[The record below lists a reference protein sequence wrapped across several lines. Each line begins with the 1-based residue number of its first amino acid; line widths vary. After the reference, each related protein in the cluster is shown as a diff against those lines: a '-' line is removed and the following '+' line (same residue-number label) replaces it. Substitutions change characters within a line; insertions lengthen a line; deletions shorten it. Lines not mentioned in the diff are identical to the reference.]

1 MDPNFYKSPEVLGWV
16 GSSLGQL
23 TQIKPLFY
31 VFLKSHSRVEPTI
44 EAESRVDK
52 VDEGKYGQ
60 DQAEDHDFSMQAK
73 F

>member
-1 MDPNFYKSPEVLGWV
+1 MGGFT
-16 GSSLGQL
+16 SLGQL